1 MMKQEKLIK
10 VLLQIWQGLLD
21 HSFSLLHQV
30 EHSLND
36 TDLQKYNKESMKG
49 CVFQALELSEIHY
62 VVFSD

>member
-21 HSFSLLHQV
+21 HSFSLLPQV

-36 TDLQKYNKESMKG
+36 TDSQKYNKESMKG
-49 CVFQALELSEIHY
+49 LC
-62 VVFSD
+62 FSDPRAVIKTLCSFF